1 MKTIHPAR
9 FIKPTA
15 LAMALLL
22 ASASV
27 SAQSTESLSVPVGT
41 AQGDKPAAPAE
52 VDYAVPDLK
61 TKPNGGMHQVNDYF
75 SFRPSLA
82 LIEDFTYVDQ
92 DADSIAQVGD
102 QASQW
107 QVRSARLTFL
117 GSIGKDYK
125 VSYQFGGEYKGF
137 DTDPGRPQQ
146 QADHRQDQG
155 TVQL

>member
-22 ASASV
+22 VSASV

-41 AQGDKPAAPAE
+41 VHGDKPAAPAE
-52 VDYAVPDLK
+52 VDYVVPDLK

-75 SFRPSLA
+75 SFKPSLA
-82 LIEDFTYVDQ
+82 LLEDFTYIDQ

-102 QASQW
+102 QADRDFIVLEVVKEAAAECAMLVQW
-107 QVRSARLTFL
+107 PA
-117 GSIGKDYK
+117 GSMHD
-125 VSYQFGGEYKGF
+125 
-137 DTDPGRPQQ
+137 
-146 QADHRQDQG
+146 QALAVLLILLALW
-155 TVQL
+155 T